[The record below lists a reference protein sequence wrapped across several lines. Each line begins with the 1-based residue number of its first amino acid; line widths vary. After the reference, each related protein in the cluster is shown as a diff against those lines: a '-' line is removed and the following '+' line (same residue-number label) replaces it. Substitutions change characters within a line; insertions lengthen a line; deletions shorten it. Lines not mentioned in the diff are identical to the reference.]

1 MTAGFVTSDG
11 RTLAYRRFGS
21 GPLLVCHPGGP
32 GFPGATLGE
41 LGGLAGEHE
50 LVILDPRGAGAS
62 DRPPVTDGYRF
73 EDYVADLDEL
83 QRHLEVEAL
92 DLLGHSHGGFVAMAY
107 AAARPTQVRRLV
119 LVSTAPRFAQEYTDA
134 INAVWDA
141 SADPR
146 VEEARRAREQR
157 LSGAVRDRNEFIRL
171 AMLENRLFF
180 AHPEHAE
187 ELGAVFREQPPNL
200 DALSYF
206 NEAIAPHYD
215 LRPELDRIRAPTLV
229 VTGDHDFFGAL
240 AAGEIVAG
248 IPDARRVVLDDAG
261 HFAWADAPEQFREEV
276 SRFLAG

>member
-1 MTAGFVTSDG
+1 MTRGFVTSDG

-41 LGGLAGEHE
+41 LAGLCDRHE
-50 LVILDPRGAGAS
+50 LVILDPRGAGSS
-62 DRPPVTDGYRF
+62 DPPPGSDGYRF
-73 EDYVADLDEL
+73 EDYLADLDEL
-83 QRHLEVEAL
+83 RRHLEADVF

-107 AAARPTQVRRLV
+107 AATHPERVRRLV
-119 LVSTAPRFAQEYTDA
+119 LVSTAPQFAQEYTDA
-134 INAVWDA
+134 INVVWDA

-146 VEEARRAREQR
+146 VAEARRARAQR
-157 LSGAVRDRNEFIRL
+157 LSGAVRDRAEFIRL

-180 AHPEHAE
+180 ADPEHAE

-200 DALSYF
+200 DALAYF
-206 NEAIAPHYD
+206 NKAIAPHYD
-215 LRPELDRIRAPTLV
+215 LRPELDKIRARTLV

-248 IPDARRVVLDDAG
+248 IPSARPVVLDDAG